1 MKAPMTEENSSNR
14 FDINAERDLLDPYEA
29 SARYYDLWH
38 EDFNEDVEFY
48 KRLASRT
55 GGRVLGCMCGTGRV
69 LVPLARTGFEITGI
83 DRSATMLDRCTTKV
97 SFERTD
103 VQKRIELYLGDIKE
117 IKLEKKYR
125 LAFIPFNSFLHLL
138 TTTDQEKAIRNIR
151 DHLEEGGLFSFSAF
165 SPRLDRPEHLVRHR
179 GTRVTT
185 QGEIISWFEAQ
196 VFDQGNQRTTVTYFY
211 DISKQDKPV
220 RRVTTEFT
228 LRYLFFREAME
239 LLSRCGFEVI
249 ETYGDYNGSEFAATS
264 PIMIFVAR
272 KI

>member
-1 MKAPMTEENSSNR
+1 MNTSKKGKSSSDAS
-14 FDINAERDLLDPYEA
+14 DISADREMLDPYEA

-38 EDFNEDVEFY
+38 EDFNDDVEFY
-48 KRLASRT
+48 LRLAERT
-55 GGRVLGCMCGTGRV
+55 GGPVLECMCGTGRV
-69 LVPLARTGFEITGI
+69 LIPFARKGYEIAGV

-97 SFERTD
+97 SFECPD
-103 VQKRIELYLGDIKE
+103 VQHRIELHQGDVVDIKLDR
-117 IKLEKKYR
+117 KFR
-125 LAFIPFNSFLHLL
+125 LAFMPFNSFLHLL
-138 TTTDQEKAIRNIR
+138 TTAEQEKALLNVR
-151 DHLEEGGLFSFSAF
+151 DHLEDGGLFSFAVF

-228 LRYLFFREAME
+228 LRYLFFREALE

-249 ETYGDYNGSEFAATS
+249 ETYGNYHGGGFTATS
-264 PIMIFVAR
+264 PIMVFVAR
-272 KI
+272 KR